1 MADDSLPLHDLLV
14 VDLTRVLA
22 GPYCTRLLSDL
33 GARVIKIE
41 RPIEGDEM
49 RRNPHQ
55 IEAGRDDQSTYFAR
69 VNAGKESVAVDLS
82 RPEGRDVV
90 LGLVRHADVFIENF
104 APGVAGKLGLAYDPV
119 ARREARYRLL
129 LDLGLRPDRAVARA
143 PRLRPHHQ
151 RRLRHDGAGAG

>member
-1 MADDSLPLHDLLV
+1 MTPAAGSPADHPAASSEDARPLDGLVV

-41 RPIEGDEM
+41 RPVEGDEM

-55 IEAGRDDQSTYFAR
+55 IEAGREDQSTYFAR

-90 LGLVRHADVFIENF
+90 LELPRHADVFIENF
-104 APGVAGKLGLAYDPV
+104 APGVAGKRRPAHTAV
-119 ARREARYRLL
+119 AAAQPGTGFRPGS
-129 LDLGLRPDRAVARA
+129 GLR
-143 PRLRPHHQ
+143 
-151 RRLRHDGAGAG
+151 

>member
-1 MADDSLPLHDLLV
+1 MADDSLPLHGLLV

-41 RPIEGDEM
+41 RPVEGDEM

-55 IEAGRDDQSTYFAR
+55 IEPGRDDQSTYFAR

-90 LGLVRHADVFIENF
+90 LGLACHADVFIENF
-104 APGVAGKLGLAYDPV
+104 APGVAGKLGLAYETV
-119 ARREARYRLL
+119 RTAK
-129 LDLGLRPDRAVARA
+129 PDIVYCSISGFGQTGPGGA
-143 PRLRPHHQ
+143 PRLRHIIN
-151 RRLRHDGAGAG
+151 AASA

>member
-1 MADDSLPLHDLLV
+1 MTPPAGSPADHPAPSSPAVSPEDARPLDGLVV

-41 RPIEGDEM
+41 RPVEGDET

-55 IEAGRDDQSTYFAR
+55 IEAGREDQSTYFAR

-82 RPEGRDVV
+82 RPAGREDEQ
-90 LGLVRHADVFIENF
+90 G
-104 APGVAGKLGLAYDPV
+104 
-119 ARREARYRLL
+119 
-129 LDLGLRPDRAVARA
+129 
-143 PRLRPHHQ
+143 
-151 RRLRHDGAGAG
+151 